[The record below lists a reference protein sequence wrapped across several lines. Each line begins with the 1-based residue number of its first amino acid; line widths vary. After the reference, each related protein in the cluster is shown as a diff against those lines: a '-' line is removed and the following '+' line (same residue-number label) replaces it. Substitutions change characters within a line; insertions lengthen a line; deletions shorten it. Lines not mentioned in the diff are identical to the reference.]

1 MPQATLPLV
10 EAFPLR
16 LVLPKTREQE
26 AQITSVTAAAGAGPA
41 AGSAMKLVLIQSS
54 CTVAGSEPD
63 IPPTFHPTGL
73 VVGGSQEA
81 GAIVAN
87 FSIMVGFAAF
97 FKLAA
102 TILYF
107 VCPGVLHKLDTAD
120 AEGFLRFP
128 SAPLFVFQW
137 FYQGTS
143 VNGMILTMYHKSW
156 WQLAFGL
163 FTTLVCVA
171 VPFLVLY
178 KVRKGVPSEAMYRND
193 TELCG
198 FMSRLLIGRGEWVSL
213 RKERHWVQRYASVI
227 RTYNQRCAH
236 FAFFEFMSALALSAL
251 STVRVASLPQCGA
264 VKTAQAIVFFVM
276 LLILALYWPHV
287 RHRDNA
293 VGVLFLGLQASAVSL
308 MAVSFF
314 KDDKEHP
321 NIETASIVFSMATYL
336 LMAQVLCDICT
347 EVFVFVKKRRTRLQD
362 MTWKEAS
369 EPSFSISPETTEG
382 SRLSS
387 SVHSYGR
394 QAEPLLPGKS
404 SITDD
409 YALVSEAESSLVRQH
424 STVAAS
430 LRQPSTFEASL
441 RQHSTVE
448 ASPATP
454 TVALAPTLGTP
465 TLLRAPS
472 SLFKSFAPVG
482 GPEHLVSPLLG
493 GSIRRCEGSRSG
505 AILPPS
511 VTEGKTGHLPGAFA
525 AL

>member
-1 MPQATLPLV
+1 MPQTILPLV

-26 AQITSVTAAAGAGPA
+26 AQITSVTAAAGAGA
-41 AGSAMKLVLIQSS
+41 AAVSAMKLVLIQSS
-54 CTVAGSEPD
+54 CIAAGGEPD

-369 EPSFSISPETTEG
+369 EPSFSISPETTEVQ
-382 SRLSS
+382 SS
-387 SVHSYGR
+387 SV
-394 QAEPLLPGKS
+394 QTEPLSPEKS
-404 SITDD
+404 SITGDD
-409 YALVSEAESSLVRQH
+409 TLVSEGGSGLVRQH

-454 TVALAPTLGTP
+454 TASALAPTLGTP
-465 TLLRAPS
+465 KNLSLLRAPS